1 MKTTIVKIL
10 SIAALIGLF
19 SQQAMAQD
27 AGGALKQISDI
38 VASLNHFPS
47 DADKATLAEIAA
59 NDSLP
64 QGLRNMATTVAG
76 INHSAS
82 AEGKE
87 MMAAIQANDA
97 APEGA
102 KALAGVIAGLNH
114 VPSDEAKATL
124 AQYYP

>member
-19 SQQAMAQD
+19 SQPAMAQD